1 MDEGPFQIYLRL
13 RRDGT
18 LRPDKAQERA
28 VARLQA
34 LYEDLECGKNLSRP
48 QNPILSRLG
57 LRQKWPVPRGI
68 YLFGGVGRGKT
79 MLMDLFYRVVSVGPK
94 RRVHFHAFMHEVHR
108 WIHLWRKKG
117 GAGKGNA
124 DPIPPLAR
132 DLVSNI
138 SLLCFDEFEIRDV
151 TDAMIMR
158 RLFSAL
164 WKENIVVV
172 MTSNWAPEDLYLNGL
187 QRESFLPFIAFLKQ
201 QAGVVDLG
209 SGLDYR
215 SLSMPRKQVYYT
227 VSGSVDPFDTELI
240 FRDLVG
246 GAATTEETLLVDGRK
261 FSVPRANQGIAWFTF
276 KELCAKPFGAADYIA
291 VARRYH
297 TLLVSDIPTM
307 TPEHR
312 NEARRFA
319 TLIDIL
325 YENNVKLVCNAAA
338 LPELL
343 YPSGHGATEFK
354 RTASRLNEMQT
365 ARYLSRIHHN

>member
-28 VARLQA
+28 VAQLQA
-34 LYEDLECGKNLSRP
+34 LYEDLKCEKNLSRP

-117 GAGKGNA
+117 GAGNA

-276 KELCAKPFGAADYIA
+276 IELCAKPFGAADYIA

-325 YENNVKLVCNAAA
+325 YEINVKLVCNAAA